1 MKIYLDAMG
10 GDNAPQAPAEGARE
24 ALERYEGL
32 EIELA
37 GPIEQVKAAVDA
49 AMMVGLPEA
58 RIPLADAVI
67 LVALAPKSNSGEAAI
82 DAAMADIQKGK
93 TGSIPR
99 TLQNK
104 HYDSAEVQNKGQFY
118 QYPHDFPN
126 HWVDQQY
133 LPDTLLGA
141 RYYSFGENKN
151 EQSFKAYWENI
162 KKRRQS

>member
-1 MKIYLDAMG
+1 
-10 GDNAPQAPAEGARE
+10 
-24 ALERYEGL
+24 
-32 EIELA
+32 
-37 GPIEQVKAAVDA
+37 
-49 AMMVGLPEA
+49 
-58 RIPLADAVI
+58 
-67 LVALAPKSNSGEAAI
+67 
-82 DAAMADIQKGK
+82 MADIQKGK

-162 KKRRQS
+162 KKRSQS